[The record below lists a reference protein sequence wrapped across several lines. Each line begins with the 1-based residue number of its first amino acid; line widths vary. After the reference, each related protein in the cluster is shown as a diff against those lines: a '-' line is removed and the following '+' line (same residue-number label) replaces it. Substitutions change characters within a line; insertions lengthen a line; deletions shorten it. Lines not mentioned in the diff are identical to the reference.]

1 MAGGETCRDR
11 AMRILLSAVT
21 VLESGVPGQLPE
33 VIEGNYPHNAGGC
46 PAQAWSMSE
55 FGRVYHLLKTGN

>member
-1 MAGGETCRDR
+1 
-11 AMRILLSAVT
+11 MRILLSAVT

-33 VIEGNYPHNAGGC
+33 IIEGSYPHNAGGC

-55 FGRVYHLLKTGN
+55 FGRVYHLLKMED